1 MGPLP
6 SPCFACGYAGL
17 AGDDSRVGGWRR
29 AAGEKKMFGIFG
41 RSQEMQNLDD
51 ALRAARVHPRTIPDA
66 VKITTLK
73 QLKDANG
80 GTRPDARAMA
90 HAADLLA
97 YCVLGPQAYAAKH
110 DPARVAAVEQRLN
123 AAIGMGI
130 GLDARLILL
139 TLHAGLTHRELI
151 ERHNLGIG

>member
-1 MGPLP
+1 MAPE
-6 SPCFACGYAGL
+6 GL
-17 AGDDSRVGGWRR
+17 QRSRVR
-29 AAGEKKMFGIFG
+29 AGSPRSKDECGKMFGIFG

-51 ALRAARVHPRTIPDA
+51 ALRAAGVHPRTIPDA

-73 QLKDANG
+73 QLKDANA
-80 GTRPDARAMA
+80 GTRPDTRAMA
-90 HAADLLA
+90 DAADLLT

-110 DPARVAAVEQRLN
+110 DPVRLAAVEQRLN